1 MNTLQ
6 DIKQWIDNLGRY
18 SSDQNVEIK
27 EYADSSNGIGHYH
40 FFIYTNEHR
49 YSIIA
54 KTKEGG
60 RSYLGCIVS
69 SRKPRAGEDWT
80 RGNDLAD
87 GDLSEETWNRI
98 LGDIVSYELVKVHK
112 KMKAQKDE
120 NTS

>member
-6 DIKQWIDNLGRY
+6 DFKQWVDKIGKF

-27 EYADSSNGIGHYH
+27 EYADSSDGVGHYQVY
-40 FFIYTNEHR
+40 IYTNDHK

-54 KTKEGG
+54 RIKYNG
-60 RSYLGCIVS
+60 RSYLGCIAN

-87 GDLSEETWNRI
+87 GELSLETWNRI
-98 LGDIVSYELVKVHK
+98 LGDIVSYELVRVHSK
-112 KMKAQKDE
+112 QG
-120 NTS
+120 N